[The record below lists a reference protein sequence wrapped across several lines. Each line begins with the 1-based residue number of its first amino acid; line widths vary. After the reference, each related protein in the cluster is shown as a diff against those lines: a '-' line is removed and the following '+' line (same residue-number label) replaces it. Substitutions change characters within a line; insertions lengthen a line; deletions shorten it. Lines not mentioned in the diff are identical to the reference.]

1 MTSAGARL
9 KRLLPHVVL
18 LVYVAVILFPFVFV
32 VFSSLKK
39 SNIEIANHPFS
50 FPTDLYFQ
58 NYVQAWVKAKISV
71 YFFNSLYLSLTSA
84 AAGVLLAAACAFAVT
99 RMKLRQTSRILY
111 QFVLLGMLIPG
122 NVLFIAQYI
131 LVMRMGILNTHW
143 ALFLPYTAGAIPMS
157 VLLIAAFMKSVPDE
171 LEEAGIMDG
180 LSALGVFARI
190 VLPVSL
196 PVLVTVFIVNFLG
209 AWNEYLLANFFISKD
224 SLKTLPTG
232 MVGFRDSF
240 QTNYA
245 LICTGIVY
253 SVVPVLILYGFLQ
266 EKIIEGI
273 TAGSV
278 KG

>member
-1 MTSAGARL
+1 MSAAGVKL
-9 KRLLPHVVL
+9 KRLLSHAVL
-18 LVYVAVILFPFVFV
+18 LLYVAVILFPFVFV

-39 SNIEIANHPFS
+39 SNIEIASHPFA
-50 FPTDLYFQ
+50 FPTELYFQ

-84 AAGVLLAAACAFAVT
+84 ATGVLLAAACAFALT
-99 RMKLRQTSRILY
+99 RMKLLRASRVLY

-131 LVMRMGILNTHW
+131 LVMRLGILGTHW
-143 ALFLPYTAGAIPMS
+143 ALFLPYTAGAIPTS
-157 VLLIAAFMKSVPDE
+157 VLLISAFMKSVPGE

-180 LSALGVFARI
+180 LSSLGLFARI
-190 VLPVSL
+190 VLPISL

-209 AWNEYLLANFFISKD
+209 VWNEYLLANFFISKD